1 MGKNI
6 NPAIEKIGKLKI
18 FFPYG
23 LYVGQYYVKFLGYNN
38 GTVMIGENVSVLRWN
53 RLKYLVKKYYDVWN
67 IQVIQQ
73 K

>member
-1 MGKNI
+1 MDCMLDNTI
-6 NPAIEKIGKLKI
+6 IYI
-18 FFPYG
+18 
-23 LYVGQYYVKFLGYNN
+23 KFLGYDN

-53 RLKYLVKKYYDVWN
+53 GLRCLVKKYYDVSN

>member
-38 GTVMIGENVSVLRWN
+38 GTVMIGENVSVLR
-53 RLKYLVKKYYDVWN
+53 
-67 IQVIQQ
+67 
-73 K
+73 